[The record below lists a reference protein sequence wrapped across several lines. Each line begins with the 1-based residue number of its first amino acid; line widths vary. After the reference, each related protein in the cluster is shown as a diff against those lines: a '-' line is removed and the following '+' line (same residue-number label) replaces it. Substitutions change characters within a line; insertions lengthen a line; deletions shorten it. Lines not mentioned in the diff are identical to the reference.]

1 MSNKKRIKNFKS
13 SEPLK
18 KRSTRRNWIKTSMD
32 RFTSPAVH
40 RSRLRTLEAKEADK
54 ELLEHLRERE

>member
-13 SEPLK
+13 DKPLK
-18 KRSTRRNWIKTSMD
+18 KRNFIKASMD
-32 RFTSPAVH
+32 RWTAPRVH
-40 RSRLRTLEAKEADK
+40 KSRLRTLEAKEADK